1 MNNKNTKK
9 IDAKAEKLLLLLS
22 LQRQSRSQKTLADL
36 AFMMVNETYR
46 LVPYRQALFW
56 NRENGVETVS
66 GLAEFEKN
74 SPYLLW
80 MSDFI
85 ARHVP
90 QREVSEAVQVL
101 AAKDVAGE
109 DKKNWQTW
117 CSAHAV
123 LIALYDRR
131 GHIAGAL
138 WIDREETF
146 AALDKVLL
154 DELGDAYGYG
164 IQALAQTR
172 GKRLGGW
179 KSKILALAVLVV
191 LCWPVRLSVTAPA
204 EVVARDSYVISIP
217 FDGTLAEILIDP
229 NTLVKQGEVL
239 AKIDDTGLRSQV
251 AEAEHRQNMAQAVL
265 AKAERE
271 SITAPEKKQ
280 ELAALRAEIALRKQE
295 LSYARELL
303 AQSVMM
309 APRDGVAIFS
319 DKNDLRGRPVRT
331 GDKIMILAQPHDT
344 ELLIRVPVDAMLTI
358 DEAEPVTF
366 FLNTAPLEKHQAYL
380 KTVSYQSSMDAD
392 GLLTYKIR
400 AAFDEGDAAR
410 IGLTGTA
417 KLYGGR
423 GLLAYALFRRPL
435 ISLRSLL
442 GV

>member
-1 MNNKNTKK
+1 MSKKNPKK
-9 IDAKAEKLLLLLS
+9 IDAQAEKLLLLLS
-22 LQRQSRSQKTLADL
+22 LQRQSRSQKMAAEL

-46 LVPYRQALFW
+46 LVPYRQALLW
-56 NRENGVETVS
+56 TRDNGIETVS
-66 GLAEFEKN
+66 GLAELEKN

-80 MSDFI
+80 LSDFI
-85 ARHVP
+85 ARHLP
-90 QREVSEAVQVL
+90 QQGEDAVRIL
-101 AAKDVAGE
+101 TAKDAEGA

-117 CSAHAV
+117 CSANAA
-123 LIALYDRR
+123 LMALYDRN
-131 GHIAGAL
+131 GNVTGAL
-138 WIDREETF
+138 WIDREEAF
-146 AALDKVLL
+146 ASLDKVLL
-154 DELGDAYGYG
+154 DELADAYGYG
-164 IQALAQTR
+164 MQALAQGG
-172 GKRLGGW
+172 GKKLRGW
-179 KSKILALAVLVV
+179 KGKILALSVLAV
-191 LCWPVRLSVTAPA
+191 LCWPVRLAVTAPA
-204 EVVARDSYVISIP
+204 EIVAKDPYVISIP
-217 FDGTLAEILIDP
+217 FDGTLADIPVEP

-239 AKIDDTGLRSQV
+239 AKIDDTALRSQV
-251 AEAEHRQNMAQAVL
+251 AEAEHRQIMAQAVL

-280 ELAALRAEIALRKQE
+280 ALAALRAEIALRQQE

-303 AQSVMM
+303 AQSVMT
-309 APRDGVAIFS
+309 APRDGVAVFS

-331 GDKIMILAQPHDT
+331 GDKIMMLAAPHDT

-358 DEAEPVTF
+358 DEAEPAAF

-400 AAFDEGDAAR
+400 AAFDEGEAAR

-423 GLLAYALFRRPL
+423 TLLAYSLFRRPL
-435 ISLRSLL
+435 ISLRRLL